1 MDGGGAILLS
11 GQNGI
16 MQEEEGQAGRQ
27 AGRQVE
33 LTLQGARQS

>member
-27 AGRQVE
+27 VE
-33 LTLQGARQS
+33 LTPQGARQS